1 MKRKFFI
8 ILLTVI
14 TISLSIIPTFAQ
26 TVSNYELVKEYCFK
40 NYPNYQVVVFSKWND
55 KKMSHRAN
63 KKVVYVEKF
72 ISYSKGK
79 YGYSKDGY
87 YVKYNQKVKKGKKVI
102 SYFIYNPY
110 TNYCDDV
117 VAVVDNHK
125 IR

>member
-1 MKRKFFI
+1 MKRNI
-8 ILLTVI
+8 IITLITLILLILASV
-14 TISLSIIPTFAQ
+14 PTFAE
-26 TVSNYELVKEYCFK
+26 TSSNYELMKSYCR
-40 NYPNYQVVVFSKWND
+40 NHYPKHKVVVFTKWNES
-55 KKMSHRAN
+55 KMSHRAN

-72 ISYSKGK
+72 VSYSKGK

-87 YVKYNQKVKKGKKVI
+87 YVKYNKKVKKGKKVI

-117 VAVVDNHK
+117 VAVIDNRR